1 MGLCLGWGLGGDI
14 WRIGTFSLMT
24 CILMDG
30 SEDYCVLFGL
40 SKAFW
45 LRILDL
51 LSQDSGVMF

>member
-1 MGLCLGWGLGGDI
+1 MGLCLGWGLGGDL
-14 WRIGTFSLMT
+14 WRTGAFSFDELH
-24 CILMDG
+24 IDG
-30 SEDYCVLFGL
+30 SEDYWVLFGL